1 MSRPLRFIPDHSLIE
16 ITTRTLQGRL
26 LLRPSPELNDFILGV
41 IGKAQDTYKMT
52 VHAFVV
58 VSNHAHLLVSPS
70 SAQQLALFMQF
81 VNANIAK
88 GVARLHDWPDRV
100 WSRRYRAIPVV
111 DDEAAH
117 ARIRYQL
124 SHGAKEGLVAT
135 AGSWPGPNCIAA
147 LTHGD
152 RLQGTWH
159 DRSAEYR
166 ARSAGKESK
175 PGDFTTCYDV
185 KLTPLPCVLD
195 KSVDQQQAHYRRVV
209 REIDAAAAAANEDKK
224 RTPMGVQAI
233 LDQNPHHRPD
243 APERSPAPLVHA
255 HDDEKR
261 DAYLYAYRVF
271 VINFR
276 AGVDSMKAKA
286 KQIIDMFPDWAFPP
300 ALPFKA
306 LAPPA
311 SA

>member
-1 MSRPLRFIPDHSLIE
+1 
-16 ITTRTLQGRL
+16 
-26 LLRPSPELNDFILGV
+26 
-41 IGKAQDTYKMT
+41 MT
-52 VHAFVV
+52 IHTFVV
-58 VSNHAHLLVSPS
+58 VSNHAHLLVSAS
-70 SAQQLALFMQF
+70 SAQQLARFMQL

-88 GVARLHDWPDRV
+88 AVARLHDWPERV

-124 SHGAKEGLVAT
+124 SHGAKEGLVAA
-135 AGSWPGPNCIAA
+135 AGSWPGSNCIAA

-152 RLQGTWH
+152 RLRGTWH

-166 ARSAGKESK
+166 ARAAGKEIR
-175 PGDFTTCYDV
+175 PGDFTTSYDV

-209 REIDAAAAAANEDKK
+209 REIDAAAAAANKDKK
-224 RTPMGVQAI
+224 RIPLGVQAI

-243 APERSPAPLVHA
+243 AIDRSPAPLVHA

-261 DAYLYAYRVF
+261 NEYLRAYRVF

-286 KQIIDMFPDWAFPP
+286 KQIIDLFPDWAFPP

-311 SA
+311 AA

>member
-1 MSRPLRFIPDHSLIE
+1 MSRPLRFIPDHSLVE

-26 LLRPSPELNDFILGV
+26 LLRPSPELNDLILGV

-52 VHAFVV
+52 IHAFVV

-70 SAQQLALFMQF
+70 SAQQLARFMQF

-88 GVARLHDWPDRV
+88 DVARLHDWPERV

-152 RLQGTWH
+152 RLRGTWH
-159 DRSAEYR
+159 DRSAECR
-166 ARSAGKESK
+166 ARAAGREIQ
-175 PGDFTTCYDV
+175 PGQFATSYDV
-185 KLTPLPCVLD
+185 QLTPLTCILD
-195 KSVDQQQAHYRRVV
+195 KSADQQQAHYRRVV
-209 REIDAAAAAANEDKK
+209 GEIDAAAAVANKDKK

-233 LDQNPHHRPD
+233 LDQDPHHRPE
-243 APERSPAPLVHA
+243 APARSPAPLVHA

-261 DAYLYAYRVF
+261 DVYLHAYRVF

-276 AGVDSMKAKA
+276 AGVDSMQAMA
-286 KQIIDMFPDWAFPP
+286 NQIINMFPDWAFPP
-300 ALPFKA
+300 ALPFKVS
-306 LAPPA
+306 APPTA
-311 SA
+311 A